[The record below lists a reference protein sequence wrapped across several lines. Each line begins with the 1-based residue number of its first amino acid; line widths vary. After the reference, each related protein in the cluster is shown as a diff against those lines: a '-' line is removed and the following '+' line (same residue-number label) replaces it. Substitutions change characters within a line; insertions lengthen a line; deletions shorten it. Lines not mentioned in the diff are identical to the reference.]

1 MAKQAGPM
9 REALKRKMSDLNN
22 PAQLQEEDANAIVE
36 PEVVTAGP
44 EGIRENVGGPEEALA
59 GLDACIEKLPP
70 EQADEARQ
78 LVDRLRDLFKN
89 YEKAEPEEEIKPSE
103 TGKGPSTG
111 NSPLGEY

>member
-9 REALKRKMSDLNN
+9 REALKRKMVPKED
-22 PAQLQEEDANAIVE
+22 PTQFQEEDANAIV
-36 PEVVTAGP
+36 PEVVAAGP
-44 EGIRENVGGPEEALA
+44 EGVREDVGGPEEALD
-59 GLDACIEKLPP
+59 GLNACIEKLPP

-89 YEKAEPEEEIKPSE
+89 YEKADEEVEPSE
-103 TGKGPSTG
+103 TEKGPSTG